1 MNGLEVIVKQNNKAA
16 EEAIAGTT
24 RKYLVAEYA
33 GLHAIDYTA
42 YDTEE
47 EAKQAIAAIEAKGP
61 GSQAKLFVNK

>member
-16 EEAIAGTT
+16 AEAVAGTT

-33 GLHAIDYTA
+33 GLHAIDYSS

-61 GSQAKLFVNK
+61 GSQGKLFTSK

>member
-16 EEAIAGTT
+16 AEAIASTT

-33 GLHAIDYTA
+33 GLTAIDYSS
-42 YDTEE
+42 YDSEE

-61 GSQAKLFVNK
+61 GSRAKLFTSK